1 MYDFLERQV
10 KDQMRTALGQP
21 LENISTSVLNKM
33 VTRDVQANLRK
44 YKMGAGTG
52 RTPSRRGRSQSRGAD
67 GEPLSP
73 NSPAVH
79 FEDFTKSRDGRLHGP
94 QEPIVASR
102 AIR

>member
-73 NSPAVH
+73 SSPAVH
-79 FEDFTKSRDGRLHGP
+79 FEGDKSGRLHGP
-94 QEPIVASR
+94 
-102 AIR
+102 